1 VNIRA
6 AGNAMTQWLISVNKE
21 GCCVR

>member
-6 AGNAMTQWLISVNKE
+6 DGNAMTQWLISVNKE